1 MMATAPAGG
10 ASRSGR
16 RASRRPFWTMART
29 EAILLTRNP
38 GAALFIAL
46 LPVAALVVLGVV
58 PGTRH
63 SDNDLGGISYL
74 DAYLP
79 ILMMF
84 ALLQSGVVMLS
95 STLASYREKGVLR
108 RLATTPVPP
117 ARLLGVQALLYLGVG
132 VAVDVIMLVIATAWG
147 APVRGQIIG
156 LVLSLLLVATAMLG
170 IGMLITAL
178 AAREQ
183 VAQAVST
190 LVLFPLMFFAG
201 LWTPRAKM
209 SPTLRTISDYTPLGA
224 GVRAAQAS
232 IAGHWPDT
240 AALLVIA
247 AYAVICGGL
256 AIRLFRW
263 DWE

>member
-1 MMATAPAGG
+1 MTATAPPRGNYK
-10 ASRSGR
+10 
-16 RASRRPFWTMART
+16 RALLRRRPFWTMART
-29 EAILLTRNP
+29 EAVLLTRNP
-38 GAALFIAL
+38 GAVLFIAL
-46 LPVAALVVLGVV
+46 LPVAAIVVLGVV

-63 SDNDLGGISYL
+63 PDKGLGGISYL

-84 ALLQSGVVMLS
+84 ALLQSGVIMLS
-95 STLASYREKGVLR
+95 SALASYRDKGVLR
-108 RLATTPVPP
+108 RLATTPVRP
-117 ARLLGVQALLYLGVG
+117 ARLLGVQAVIYLGVG
-132 VAVDVIMLVIATAWG
+132 VVVDVVMLVIGVACG
-147 APVRGQIIG
+147 ASVGGQIGG
-156 LVLSLLLVATAMLG
+156 LVLSLLLVAVAMLA

-178 AAREQ
+178 APREQ

-224 GVRAAQAS
+224 GVRAVQAS

-240 AALLVIA
+240 AALLVMA
-247 AYAVICGGL
+247 VYAVLCGGL